1 MPKGPQ
7 IPTIAKIPL
16 ISKEHL
22 TSQQTN
28 FYFFFFNSRSFL
40 ADLAYFSVQL
50 LISYTILFFYH
61 CIFSLLPQL
70 SSRLVHSTLF
80 WLDSTLKFVLVNYNK
95 KEHTKK
101 STGKTC

>member
-28 FYFFFFNSRSFL
+28 FYFFFLILGPF
-40 ADLAYFSVQL
+40 L
-50 LISYTILFFYH
+50 LI
-61 CIFSLLPQL
+61 
-70 SSRLVHSTLF
+70 
-80 WLDSTLKFVLVNYNK
+80 
-95 KEHTKK
+95 
-101 STGKTC
+101 